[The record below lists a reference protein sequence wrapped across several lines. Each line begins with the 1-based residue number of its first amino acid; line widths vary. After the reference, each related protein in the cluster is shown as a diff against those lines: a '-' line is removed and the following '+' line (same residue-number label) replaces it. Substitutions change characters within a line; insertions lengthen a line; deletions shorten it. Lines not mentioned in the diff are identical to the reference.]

1 MPDIN
6 LNIKEIAESV
16 GLVGADKTPE
26 VGFAHLIS
34 SLLSATLP
42 IASIM
47 LLLYLVWG
55 GLEWINSGGDKSKIE
70 NAQKRMTQA
79 VVGMIILAGAIAI
92 FNFVQYFLGIEVI
105 KFV

>member
-1 MPDIN
+1 MPDIT
-6 LNIKEIAESV
+6 LNIKEIAESI

-26 VGFAHLIS
+26 AGFSALIS

-47 LLLYLVWG
+47 LLAYLVWG
-55 GLEWINSGGDKSKIE
+55 GIEWINSGGDKSKIE

-79 VVGMIILAGAIAI
+79 VVGMVILAGSIAI
-92 FNFVQYFLGIEVI
+92 FNFVQFFLGVEFF